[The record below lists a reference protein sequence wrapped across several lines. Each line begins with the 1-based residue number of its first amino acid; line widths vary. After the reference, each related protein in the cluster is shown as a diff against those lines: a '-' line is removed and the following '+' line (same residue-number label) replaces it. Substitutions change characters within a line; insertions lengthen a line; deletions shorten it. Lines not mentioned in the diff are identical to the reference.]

1 MFDFLTVVD
10 KQDIRTGM
18 EFVREIVNRVK
29 R

>member
-18 EFVREIVNRVK
+18 EFVRDNVNRVK